1 MRRIMISFA
10 LLVLAVVSLTALS
23 SVRASGTPQQKSK
36 NAKASSTTG
45 FGNADA
51 ISQEE
56 LKVYDYFLA
65 SDQLEGRYFPSRGY
79 DTAALY
85 VASHLAEWGLK
96 PLGSTSGT
104 NGPLQPYLMPIEMV
118 SRQIVSGDSKASVTA
133 PAPAGRGGGGG
144 GGGGGARGGAAP
156 QLRTTDFV
164 YGNDWTFAGGGGGGR
179 GGAPA
184 ATLDLAGNLVFA
196 GNGFVLNKT
205 SVNPYEGLNVTGK
218 IVVVAGV
225 PPELA
230 AYQAALAAAGR
241 GGRGGNLPEN
251 PLGTN
256 CKDYLTPDEAAA
268 KNGAIGVIQIASFQ
282 QLTAMANA
290 AAAAAGRG
298 APVNGPP
305 FQVTKFQPVL
315 PCATVPVVTAGL
327 GLTNAILQG
336 EKTPAADVFYK
347 AGSNSK
353 IDSFELG
360 ADKKISFHL
369 AVHSDAGHGE
379 NVVAML
385 EGSDPVLKNEYVVI
399 SAHLDHIGLTANPL
413 PDGHNVNNGADDDGS
428 GSTGL
433 LGVAHAYAAGAAKGM
448 RPRRSIIFLWNGG
461 EERGLWG
468 SQYFAMFPPI
478 DLTKVVADL
487 NMDMIGRTKNPA
499 SVDNDPT
506 HFLVN
511 PGEVLIVGPNIS
523 SDDLDKTIVTVNDG
537 YQKLKLN
544 HFYDVTAPD
553 KDHDNL
559 GPGANGQ
566 RIFYRS
572 DHYNFAKMGVPIA
585 FFTIGLHVDYHRP
598 TDTPE
603 KIDYEEMQKISKTV
617 AGVGW
622 VLANQAGRPAL
633 NKTLPQQLITDMKA
647 VQDQGW
653 GKITPVMPPLFGMPY

>member
-23 SVRASGTPQQKSK
+23 SVRASGSLQQKSK
-36 NAKASSTTG
+36 NAKSSAPTG
-45 FGNADA
+45 VGNSDA
-51 ISQEE
+51 ITQEE

-184 ATLDLAGNLVFA
+184 ATLDLAGNMVFA

-256 CKDYLTPDEAAA
+256 CKD
-268 KNGAIGVIQIASFQ
+268 
-282 QLTAMANA
+282 
-290 AAAAAGRG
+290 
-298 APVNGPP
+298 
-305 FQVTKFQPVL
+305 
-315 PCATVPVVTAGL
+315 
-327 GLTNAILQG
+327 
-336 EKTPAADVFYK
+336 
-347 AGSNSK
+347 
-353 IDSFELG
+353 
-360 ADKKISFHL
+360 
-369 AVHSDAGHGE
+369 
-379 NVVAML
+379 
-385 EGSDPVLKNEYVVI
+385 
-399 SAHLDHIGLTANPL
+399 
-413 PDGHNVNNGADDDGS
+413 
-428 GSTGL
+428 
-433 LGVAHAYAAGAAKGM
+433 
-448 RPRRSIIFLWNGG
+448 
-461 EERGLWG
+461 
-468 SQYFAMFPPI
+468 
-478 DLTKVVADL
+478 
-487 NMDMIGRTKNPA
+487 
-499 SVDNDPT
+499 
-506 HFLVN
+506 
-511 PGEVLIVGPNIS
+511 
-523 SDDLDKTIVTVNDG
+523 
-537 YQKLKLN
+537 
-544 HFYDVTAPD
+544 
-553 KDHDNL
+553 
-559 GPGANGQ
+559 
-566 RIFYRS
+566 
-572 DHYNFAKMGVPIA
+572 
-585 FFTIGLHVDYHRP
+585 
-598 TDTPE
+598 
-603 KIDYEEMQKISKTV
+603 
-617 AGVGW
+617 
-622 VLANQAGRPAL
+622 
-633 NKTLPQQLITDMKA
+633 
-647 VQDQGW
+647 
-653 GKITPVMPPLFGMPY
+653 